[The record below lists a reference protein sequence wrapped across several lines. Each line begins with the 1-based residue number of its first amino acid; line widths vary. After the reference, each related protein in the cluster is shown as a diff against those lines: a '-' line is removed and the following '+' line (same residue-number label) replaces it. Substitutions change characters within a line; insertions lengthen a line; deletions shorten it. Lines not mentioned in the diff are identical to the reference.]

1 MKKFAVR
8 SKLKSHTKILEDP
21 LRIIHAELINI
32 LILSKEVHFN
42 QNSTFV
48 IFLIKTYLISQ
59 LLQIT
64 FFTTNSMYHYLFTN
78 YSSDQRF
85 LIPKSVTLVTLGQSH
100 ILIKCL
106 PPQQTLCNRTK
117 RDARYVRI
125 ITQAKN
131 ESTARYVYYVIIFR
145 TVR

>member
-21 LRIIHAELINI
+21 LRIIYAELINI

-48 IFLIKTYLISQ
+48 IFLIKTNLISQ

-85 LIPKSVTLVTLGQSH
+85 LIPKSVSLVTLGQSH

-106 PPQQTLCNRTK
+106 PPQQTL
-117 RDARYVRI
+117 
-125 ITQAKN
+125 
-131 ESTARYVYYVIIFR
+131 
-145 TVR
+145 

>member
-1 MKKFAVR
+1 MKKRKRLHFILQSQTYNGDSLKFAGR
-8 SKLKSHTKILEDP
+8 SSLKSHTKILEDP
-21 LRIIHAELINI
+21 LRIIHAELMNI
-32 LILSKEVHFN
+32 LILLSKEVHFN

-48 IFLIKTYLISQ
+48 IFLIRTNLISQ

-85 LIPKSVTLVTLGQSH
+85 LIPKSVTLVTLGQLH

-106 PPQQTLCNRTK
+106 SLQQTL
-117 RDARYVRI
+117 
-125 ITQAKN
+125 
-131 ESTARYVYYVIIFR
+131 
-145 TVR
+145 